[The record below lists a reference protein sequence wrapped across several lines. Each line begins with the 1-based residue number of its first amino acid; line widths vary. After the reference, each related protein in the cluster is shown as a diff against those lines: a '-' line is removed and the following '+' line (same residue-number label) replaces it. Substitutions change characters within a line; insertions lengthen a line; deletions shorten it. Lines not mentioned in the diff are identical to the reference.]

1 MNTDDNKKI
10 IRTFLTESLKAAD
23 LQDSDNIFEKGL
35 VNSLFAMQ
43 LVMFIENTFN
53 LRVENE
59 ELDLINF
66 NSINAMAE
74 FVRVKLNGN
83 QK

>member
-1 MNTDDNKKI
+1 
-10 IRTFLTESLKAAD
+10 
-23 LQDSDNIFEKGL
+23 
-35 VNSLFAMQ
+35 
-43 LVMFIENTFN
+43 MFIENTFN